1 MRAAVDVSLR
11 HAKRKEQNK
20 KPFARVAT
28 LPAEAEGPR
37 PLSCP
42 KGSLSNNCTV
52 PSILFHSQ
60 HNRGPLLL
68 LLLLLCS
75 SQPEGPVRV
84 GGGVFLLH
92 GALGAVLAPI
102 DGGPFL
108 PQAPLSPCFI
118 ISLTRDTSMFL

>member
-20 KPFARVAT
+20 NHLQGLPRCRLKLKAHDHFLVRRARSVI
-28 LPAEAEGPR
+28 LY
-37 PLSCP
+37 
-42 KGSLSNNCTV
+42 CTV
-52 PSILFHSQ
+52 PSILFYSQ

-75 SQPEGPVRV
+75 SQPEGPVWV

-108 PQAPLSPCFI
+108 RLPLAPA
-118 ISLTRDTSMFL
+118 SLLV

>member
-68 LLLLLCS
+68 LLLLLCT

-102 DGGPFL
+102 DGAF